1 MLAVGADEVFVLLCF
16 TIFLGVLTYQRG
28 GDIQNI
34 VKMKTNV
41 QDPRSATII
50 DIIYAFLLLYFIN
63 INNSLDLKNI
73 KDKIGL
79 NDEDILNTYSSLLTK
94 KLISVSLVKT
104 NGLSSEVINL
114 DMFYDKL
121 IMNTKTEEVS
131 TDIYSKFESE
141 FGRVLS
147 PIEYETINRWLS
159 SGVKE
164 DLILSAL
171 KEAVVSGACNLRYI
185 DKIIYSWTKK
195 GKSEEKEDYQELF
208 DYDWLGDESEE

>member
-1 MLAVGADEVFVLLCF
+1 MNDIKKE
-16 TIFLGVLTYQRG
+16 FLKKDFIINT
-28 GDIQNI
+28 NI
-34 VKMKTNV
+34 VK
-41 QDPRSATII
+41 TISNL
-50 DIIYAFLLLYFIN
+50 DITIKEFMLLLYFIN

-104 NGLSSEVINL
+104 NGLSSEKINL

>member
-1 MLAVGADEVFVLLCF
+1 MNDIKKE
-16 TIFLGVLTYQRG
+16 FLKKDFIINT
-28 GDIQNI
+28 NI
-34 VKMKTNV
+34 VK
-41 QDPRSATII
+41 TISNL
-50 DIIYAFLLLYFIN
+50 DITIKEFMLLLYFIN

-79 NDEDILNTYSSLLTK
+79 DDEDILNTYSSLLTK

-131 TDIYSKFESE
+131 IDIYSKFESE

>member
-1 MLAVGADEVFVLLCF
+1 MNDIKKE
-16 TIFLGVLTYQRG
+16 FLKKDFIINT
-28 GDIQNI
+28 NI
-34 VKMKTNV
+34 VK
-41 QDPRSATII
+41 TISNL
-50 DIIYAFLLLYFIN
+50 DITIKEFMLLLYFIN
-63 INNSLDLKNI
+63 INNSLDLKDI

-79 NDEDILNTYSSLLTK
+79 DDEDILNTYSSLLTK

-121 IMNTKTEEVS
+121 IMNSKTEEVS

>member
-1 MLAVGADEVFVLLCF
+1 MNDIKKE
-16 TIFLGVLTYQRG
+16 FLKKDFIINT
-28 GDIQNI
+28 NI
-34 VKMKTNV
+34 VK
-41 QDPRSATII
+41 TISNL
-50 DIIYAFLLLYFIN
+50 DITIKEFMLLLYFIN

-73 KDKIGL
+73 KDKLGL
-79 NDEDILNTYSSLLTK
+79 DDEDILNTYSSLLTK

-104 NGLSSEVINL
+104 NGLSSEEINL

>member
-1 MLAVGADEVFVLLCF
+1 MNDIKKE
-16 TIFLGVLTYQRG
+16 FLKKDFIINT
-28 GDIQNI
+28 NI
-34 VKMKTNV
+34 VK
-41 QDPRSATII
+41 TISNL
-50 DIIYAFLLLYFIN
+50 DITIKEFMLLLYFIN

-73 KDKIGL
+73 KDKIGF

-104 NGLSSEVINL
+104 NGLSSEEINL

>member
-1 MLAVGADEVFVLLCF
+1 MNDIKKE
-16 TIFLGVLTYQRG
+16 FLKKDFIINT
-28 GDIQNI
+28 NI
-34 VKMKTNV
+34 VK
-41 QDPRSATII
+41 TISNL
-50 DIIYAFLLLYFIN
+50 DITIKEFMLLLYFIN

-104 NGLSSEVINL
+104 NGLSSEEINL

-121 IMNTKTEEVS
+121 IMNTKTEEES

>member
-1 MLAVGADEVFVLLCF
+1 MNDIKKE
-16 TIFLGVLTYQRG
+16 FLKKDFIINT
-28 GDIQNI
+28 NI
-34 VKMKTNV
+34 VK
-41 QDPRSATII
+41 TISNL
-50 DIIYAFLLLYFIN
+50 DITIKEFMLLLYFIN

-164 DLILSAL
+164 ELILSAL

>member
-1 MLAVGADEVFVLLCF
+1 MNDIKKE
-16 TIFLGVLTYQRG
+16 FLKKDFIINT
-28 GDIQNI
+28 NI
-34 VKMKTNV
+34 VK
-41 QDPRSATII
+41 TISKL
-50 DIIYAFLLLYFIN
+50 DITIKEFMLLLYFIN

>member
-1 MLAVGADEVFVLLCF
+1 MNDIKKE
-16 TIFLGVLTYQRG
+16 FLKKDFIINT
-28 GDIQNI
+28 NI
-34 VKMKTNV
+34 VK
-41 QDPRSATII
+41 TISNL
-50 DIIYAFLLLYFIN
+50 DITIKEFMLLLYFIN

-104 NGLSSEVINL
+104 NGLSSEIINL

>member
-1 MLAVGADEVFVLLCF
+1 MNDIKKE
-16 TIFLGVLTYQRG
+16 FLKKDFIINT
-28 GDIQNI
+28 NI
-34 VKMKTNV
+34 VK
-41 QDPRSATII
+41 TISNL
-50 DIIYAFLLLYFIN
+50 DITIKEFMLLLYFIN

-73 KDKIGL
+73 KDKLGL
-79 NDEDILNTYSSLLTK
+79 DDEDILNTYSSLLTK

-164 DLILSAL
+164 DLILNAL

-208 DYDWLGDESEE
+208 DYDWVGDEREE

>member
-1 MLAVGADEVFVLLCF
+1 MNDIKKE
-16 TIFLGVLTYQRG
+16 FLKKDFIINT
-28 GDIQNI
+28 NI
-34 VKMKTNV
+34 VK
-41 QDPRSATII
+41 TISNL
-50 DIIYAFLLLYFIN
+50 DITIKEFMLLLYFIN

-73 KDKIGL
+73 KDKLGL
-79 NDEDILNTYSSLLTK
+79 NDEEILNTYSSLLTK

>member
-1 MLAVGADEVFVLLCF
+1 MNDIKKE
-16 TIFLGVLTYQRG
+16 FLKKDFIINT
-28 GDIQNI
+28 NI
-34 VKMKTNV
+34 VK
-41 QDPRSATII
+41 TISNL
-50 DIIYAFLLLYFIN
+50 DITIKEFMLLLYFIN

-164 DLILSAL
+164 NLILSAL

>member
-1 MLAVGADEVFVLLCF
+1 MNDIKKE
-16 TIFLGVLTYQRG
+16 FLKKDFIINT
-28 GDIQNI
+28 NI
-34 VKMKTNV
+34 VKKISNL
-41 QDPRSATII
+41 DITIKE
-50 DIIYAFLLLYFIN
+50 FMLLLYFIN

>member
-1 MLAVGADEVFVLLCF
+1 MNDIKKE
-16 TIFLGVLTYQRG
+16 FLKKDFIINT
-28 GDIQNI
+28 NI
-34 VKMKTNV
+34 VK
-41 QDPRSATII
+41 TISNL
-50 DIIYAFLLLYFIN
+50 DITIKEFMLLLYFIN
-63 INNSLDLKNI
+63 INNSLDLKDI

-79 NDEDILNTYSSLLTK
+79 DDEDILNTYSSLLTK

>member
-1 MLAVGADEVFVLLCF
+1 MNDIKKE
-16 TIFLGVLTYQRG
+16 FLKKDFIINT
-28 GDIQNI
+28 NI
-34 VKMKTNV
+34 VK
-41 QDPRSATII
+41 TISNL
-50 DIIYAFLLLYFIN
+50 DKEFMLLLYFIN

>member
-1 MLAVGADEVFVLLCF
+1 MNDIKKE
-16 TIFLGVLTYQRG
+16 FLKKDFIINT
-28 GDIQNI
+28 NI
-34 VKMKTNV
+34 VK
-41 QDPRSATII
+41 TISNL
-50 DIIYAFLLLYFIN
+50 DITIKEFMLLLYFIN

-104 NGLSSEVINL
+104 NGLSSEEINL

-121 IMNTKTEEVS
+121 IMKTKTEEVS

>member
-1 MLAVGADEVFVLLCF
+1 MNDIKKE
-16 TIFLGVLTYQRG
+16 FLKKDFIINT
-28 GDIQNI
+28 NI
-34 VKMKTNV
+34 VK
-41 QDPRSATII
+41 TISNL
-50 DIIYAFLLLYFIN
+50 DITIKEFMILLYFIN

-79 NDEDILNTYSSLLTK
+79 NDEEILNTYSSLLTK

>member
-1 MLAVGADEVFVLLCF
+1 MNDIKKE
-16 TIFLGVLTYQRG
+16 FLKKDFIINT
-28 GDIQNI
+28 NI
-34 VKMKTNV
+34 VK
-41 QDPRSATII
+41 TISNL
-50 DIIYAFLLLYFIN
+50 DITIKEFMLLLYFIN

-195 GKSEEKEDYQELF
+195 EKSEEKEDYQELF

>member
-1 MLAVGADEVFVLLCF
+1 MNDIKKE
-16 TIFLGVLTYQRG
+16 FLKKDFIINT
-28 GDIQNI
+28 NI
-34 VKMKTNV
+34 VK
-41 QDPRSATII
+41 TISNL
-50 DIIYAFLLLYFIN
+50 DITIKEFMLLLYFIN

-104 NGLSSEVINL
+104 NGLSSEEINL

-147 PIEYETINRWLS
+147 PIEYETINRWIS

>member
-1 MLAVGADEVFVLLCF
+1 MNDIKKE
-16 TIFLGVLTYQRG
+16 FLKKDFIINT
-28 GDIQNI
+28 NI
-34 VKMKTNV
+34 VK
-41 QDPRSATII
+41 TISNL
-50 DIIYAFLLLYFIN
+50 DITIKEFMLLLYFIN

-73 KDKIGL
+73 KDKLGL

-164 DLILSAL
+164 ELILSAL

>member
-1 MLAVGADEVFVLLCF
+1 MNDIKKE
-16 TIFLGVLTYQRG
+16 FLKKDFIINT
-28 GDIQNI
+28 NI
-34 VKMKTNV
+34 VK
-41 QDPRSATII
+41 TISNL
-50 DIIYAFLLLYFIN
+50 DITIKEFMLLLYFIN

-73 KDKIGL
+73 KDKLGL
-79 NDEDILNTYSSLLTK
+79 DDEDILNTYSSLLTK

>member
-1 MLAVGADEVFVLLCF
+1 MNDIKKE
-16 TIFLGVLTYQRG
+16 FLKKDFIINT
-28 GDIQNI
+28 NI
-34 VKMKTNV
+34 VK
-41 QDPRSATII
+41 TISNL
-50 DIIYAFLLLYFIN
+50 DITIKEFMLLLYFIN

-104 NGLSSEVINL
+104 NGLSSEEINL

-195 GKSEEKEDYQELF
+195 GKSKEKEDYQELF

>member
-1 MLAVGADEVFVLLCF
+1 MNDIKKE
-16 TIFLGVLTYQRG
+16 FLKKDFIINT
-28 GDIQNI
+28 NI
-34 VKMKTNV
+34 VK
-41 QDPRSATII
+41 TISNL
-50 DIIYAFLLLYFIN
+50 DITIKEFMLLLYFIN

-73 KDKIGL
+73 KDKLGL

-104 NGLSSEVINL
+104 NGLSSEEINL

>member
-1 MLAVGADEVFVLLCF
+1 MNDIKKE
-16 TIFLGVLTYQRG
+16 FLKKDFIINT
-28 GDIQNI
+28 NI
-34 VKMKTNV
+34 VK
-41 QDPRSATII
+41 TISNL
-50 DIIYAFLLLYFIN
+50 DITIKEFMLLLYFIN

-147 PIEYETINRWLS
+147 PIEYETINRWIS

>member
-1 MLAVGADEVFVLLCF
+1 MNDIKKE
-16 TIFLGVLTYQRG
+16 FLKKDFIINT
-28 GDIQNI
+28 NI
-34 VKMKTNV
+34 VK
-41 QDPRSATII
+41 TISNL
-50 DIIYAFLLLYFIN
+50 DITIKEFMLLLYFIN

-79 NDEDILNTYSSLLTK
+79 NDEEILNTYSSLLTK

-164 DLILSAL
+164 ELILSAL

>member
-1 MLAVGADEVFVLLCF
+1 MNDIKKE
-16 TIFLGVLTYQRG
+16 FLKKDFIINT
-28 GDIQNI
+28 NI
-34 VKMKTNV
+34 VK
-41 QDPRSATII
+41 TISNL
-50 DIIYAFLLLYFIN
+50 DITIKEFMLLLYFIN

-195 GKSEEKEDYQELF
+195 VKSEEKEDYQELF

>member
-1 MLAVGADEVFVLLCF
+1 MYDIKKE
-16 TIFLGVLTYQRG
+16 FLKKDFIINT
-28 GDIQNI
+28 NI
-34 VKMKTNV
+34 VK
-41 QDPRSATII
+41 TISNL
-50 DIIYAFLLLYFIN
+50 DITIKEFMLLLYFIN

-185 DKIIYSWTKK
+185 DKIIYSLTKK

>member
-1 MLAVGADEVFVLLCF
+1 MNDIKKE
-16 TIFLGVLTYQRG
+16 FLKKDFIINT
-28 GDIQNI
+28 NI
-34 VKMKTNV
+34 VK
-41 QDPRSATII
+41 TISNL
-50 DIIYAFLLLYFIN
+50 DITIKEFMLLLYFIN

-79 NDEDILNTYSSLLTK
+79 DDEDILNTYSSLLTK

-121 IMNTKTEEVS
+121 IMNAKTEEVS

>member
-1 MLAVGADEVFVLLCF
+1 MDYNDIKKE
-16 TIFLGVLTYQRG
+16 FLKKDFIINT
-28 GDIQNI
+28 NI
-34 VKMKTNV
+34 VK
-41 QDPRSATII
+41 TISNL
-50 DIIYAFLLLYFIN
+50 DITIKEFMLLLYFIN

-79 NDEDILNTYSSLLTK
+79 DEDILNTYSSLLTK

-104 NGLSSEVINL
+104 NGLSSEEINL

>member
-1 MLAVGADEVFVLLCF
+1 MNDIKKE
-16 TIFLGVLTYQRG
+16 FLKKDFIINT
-28 GDIQNI
+28 NI
-34 VKMKTNV
+34 VK
-41 QDPRSATII
+41 TISNL
-50 DIIYAFLLLYFIN
+50 DITIKEIMLLLYFIN

>member
-1 MLAVGADEVFVLLCF
+1 MNDIKKE
-16 TIFLGVLTYQRG
+16 FLKKDFIINT
-28 GDIQNI
+28 NI
-34 VKMKTNV
+34 VK
-41 QDPRSATII
+41 TISNL
-50 DIIYAFLLLYFIN
+50 DITIKEFMLLLYFIN

-79 NDEDILNTYSSLLTK
+79 NDENILNTYSSLLTK

>member
-1 MLAVGADEVFVLLCF
+1 MNDIKKE
-16 TIFLGVLTYQRG
+16 FLKKDFIINT
-28 GDIQNI
+28 NI
-34 VKMKTNV
+34 VK
-41 QDPRSATII
+41 TISNL
-50 DIIYAFLLLYFIN
+50 DITIKEFMLLLYFIN

-104 NGLSSEVINL
+104 NGLSSEEINL

-171 KEAVVSGACNLRYI
+171 KEAVVSDACNLRYI

>member
-1 MLAVGADEVFVLLCF
+1 MNDIKKE
-16 TIFLGVLTYQRG
+16 FLKKDFIINT
-28 GDIQNI
+28 NI
-34 VKMKTNV
+34 VK
-41 QDPRSATII
+41 TISNL
-50 DIIYAFLLLYFIN
+50 DITIKEFMLLLYFIN

-73 KDKIGL
+73 KDIIGL

-104 NGLSSEVINL
+104 NGLSSEEINL

-131 TDIYSKFESE
+131 TGIYSKFESE

>member
-1 MLAVGADEVFVLLCF
+1 MNDIKKEFLKKDFIINTNMVK
-16 TIFLGVLTYQRG
+16 TISNL
-28 GDIQNI
+28 DI
-34 VKMKTNV
+34 
-41 QDPRSATII
+41 TIKE
-50 DIIYAFLLLYFIN
+50 FMLLLYFIN

>member
-1 MLAVGADEVFVLLCF
+1 MNDLKKE
-16 TIFLGVLTYQRG
+16 FLKKDFIINT
-28 GDIQNI
+28 NI
-34 VKMKTNV
+34 VK
-41 QDPRSATII
+41 TISNL
-50 DIIYAFLLLYFIN
+50 DITIKEFMLLLYFIN

-79 NDEDILNTYSSLLTK
+79 DDEDILNTYSSLLTK

>member
-1 MLAVGADEVFVLLCF
+1 MNDIKKE
-16 TIFLGVLTYQRG
+16 FLKKDFIINT
-28 GDIQNI
+28 NI
-34 VKMKTNV
+34 VK
-41 QDPRSATII
+41 TISNL
-50 DIIYAFLLLYFIN
+50 DINIKEFMLLLYFIN

-104 NGLSSEVINL
+104 NGLSSEEINL

>member
-1 MLAVGADEVFVLLCF
+1 MNDIKKE
-16 TIFLGVLTYQRG
+16 FLKKDFIINT
-28 GDIQNI
+28 NI
-34 VKMKTNV
+34 VK
-41 QDPRSATII
+41 TISNL
-50 DIIYAFLLLYFIN
+50 DITIKEFMLLLYFIN

-79 NDEDILNTYSSLLTK
+79 DDEDILNTYSSLLTK

>member
-1 MLAVGADEVFVLLCF
+1 MNDIKKE
-16 TIFLGVLTYQRG
+16 FLKKDFIINT
-28 GDIQNI
+28 NI
-34 VKMKTNV
+34 VKTISNL
-41 QDPRSATII
+41 DITII
-50 DIIYAFLLLYFIN
+50 EFMLLLYFIN

-79 NDEDILNTYSSLLTK
+79 DDEDILNTYSSLLTK

>member
-1 MLAVGADEVFVLLCF
+1 MNDIKKE
-16 TIFLGVLTYQRG
+16 FLKKDFIINT
-28 GDIQNI
+28 NI
-34 VKMKTNV
+34 VK
-41 QDPRSATII
+41 TISNL
-50 DIIYAFLLLYFIN
+50 DITIKEFMLLLYFIN

-73 KDKIGL
+73 KDIIGL

>member
-1 MLAVGADEVFVLLCF
+1 MNDIKKE
-16 TIFLGVLTYQRG
+16 FLKKDFIINT
-28 GDIQNI
+28 NI
-34 VKMKTNV
+34 VK
-41 QDPRSATII
+41 TISNL
-50 DIIYAFLLLYFIN
+50 DITIKEFMLLLYFIN

-141 FGRVLS
+141 FCRVLS